1 MRTRNDDGYPD
12 LPALRARLP
21 KWRSEAEDYLGEWH
35 PQAKEDM
42 AFYHGHQWLE
52 ADKIAMEGR
61 PGVPLS
67 KRPMATFNRTAPI
80 VRATYGAMV
89 HNQMEIGYVRRVGAP
104 DASGGVAKD
113 EVLSAGAQYFRSQ
126 PIWNAAAEERDLF
139 HDLLCIGLGCSQ
151 LITETEIT
159 GETEIVG
166 RRVDPF
172 CVGWDTRA
180 TRSGLVDR
188 RWNFYKTRL
197 SEQEV
202 IEEFGK
208 VPSKEEV
215 AHGGR
220 ATTNDRPGIKSEDGF
235 EIYHWQWFEV
245 EKFYRVFVPGPDG
258 EAVSADIPAKD
269 LRAMEEGIDYVFPEV
284 APMEFDRTVR
294 RRRQYWEAFCHGDTI
309 LRVNKIEVNA
319 FTYDFVTGIRDQETG
334 LWYGLIRDAKDPQRW
349 ANKFMSLFIWNVMV
363 SGKGVYAEADA
374 FDDIEEAQ
382 RDWVNPARMTITRP
396 GAVSAGKIAPK
407 PENKLP
413 PSADKILDFSTAAV
427 REVLGVPLEQIAQQ
441 MNDQSGVVEESRK
454 TAAMAVVAWAFA
466 AHRDYLHRHGHL
478 LLKFMVAYID
488 HGRLIKTVD
497 PYGQS
502 QFLPFTA
509 EEAAY
514 EVEVDEV
521 PNSPNKKAEVHRTL
535 VAYAPLLQQPEIP
548 ASFKT
553 AYLLE
558 MMRSSSIPSDTVRRL
573 EQAAS
578 PPPDPMAEQMKAIQ
592 VETVIQELEKLKAEV
607 VKLQSAAL
615 LDVAKAKETGQDA
628 ETAQR
633 IAETEIQ
640 QKAIEGEM
648 KLELQE
654 RKMDHE
660 LTRGTMKLQMDE
672 ARNQQALQHQVA
684 QQQIRAAE
692 PRNNG
697 DRE

>member
-1 MRTRNDDGYPD
+1 MRTKNEDGYHD

-52 ADKIAMEGR
+52 ADKKAMEGR
-61 PGVPLS
+61 PGAPGS

-89 HNQMEIGYVRRVGAP
+89 HNQMEIGYVRRVSAQP
-104 DASGGVAKD
+104 KGGVAKD

-126 PIWNAAAEERDLF
+126 PIWNAAAEERDMF

-151 LITETEIT
+151 LITETEIS
-159 GETEIVG
+159 GQTEIVG

-180 TRSGLVDR
+180 TRSGLTDR
-188 RWNFYKTRL
+188 RWHFYKTRL
-197 SEQEV
+197 SEEEV
-202 IEEFGK
+202 VDEFGK
-208 VPSKEEV
+208 VPSKEEI

-220 ATTNDRPGIKSEDGF
+220 ADTNDRPGIKSDDGF
-235 EIYHWQWFEV
+235 EIYHWQWYET
-245 EKFYRVFVPGPDG
+245 ESFYWVLVPDESSEEGVARRG
-258 EAVSADIPAKD
+258 VAARD
-269 LRAMEEGIDYVFPEV
+269 LRAMQEGIDFAFAADE
-284 APMEFDRTVR
+284 DRQSR
-294 RRRQYWEAFCHGDTI
+294 RRRVYWEAFCHGDTI
-309 LRVNKIEVNA
+309 LRVQKIGVNA
-319 FTYDFVTGIRDQETG
+319 FTYEFATGIRDQETG

-349 ANKFMSLFIWNVMV
+349 ANKFLSLFIWNVMV

-374 FDDIEEAQ
+374 FDDLEEAQ

-396 GAVSAGKIAPK
+396 GAVSGGKISPK

-413 PSADKILDFSTAAV
+413 PSADKILDFSTSAV
-427 REVLGVPLEQIAQQ
+427 REVLGIPLEQIAQQ

-488 HGRLIKTVD
+488 EGRLIKTVD
-497 PYGQS
+497 PSGQS
-502 QFLPFTA
+502 QFVPFTA

-548 ASFKT
+548 VSFKT

-573 EQAAS
+573 EAAAA
-578 PPPDPMAEQMKAIQ
+578 PPPDPMAEQMKLAQ
-592 VETVIQELEKLKAEV
+592 AETVMQELEKLKAEV

-615 LDVAKAKETGQDA
+615 LDVAKAKETGQEA

-633 IAETEIQ
+633 IAQTEIE
-640 QKAIEGEM
+640 QKVIEGNL

-654 RKMDHE
+654 RKADQE
-660 LTRGTMKLQMDE
+660 LQKGTMKLQMDGL
-672 ARNQQALQHQVA
+672 RNQQALQFQHD
-684 QQQIRAAE
+684 QQQLRAAE
-692 PRNNG
+692 PRRQESN
-697 DRE
+697 